1 MRRLLIAKRCLQCVG
16 LRVRRES
23 QMLLDELADFL
34 DQSVEA
40 CAFFVDHWRATDES
54 HEGSV
59 GILNAH
65 SCRTFATFN
74 DDFDLAVLLFL
85 RLENAA
91 ERSDSVNLLR
101 SRFVDSGV
109 VLGGQENR
117 AIRSERLFKSP
128 DRPGRP
134 ILKATLVKGNITTSR
149 IGTIGYQATSEG
161 VLSEYSSMIETTLPE
176 KEG

>member
-1 MRRLLIAKRCLQCVG
+1 V
-16 LRVRRES
+16 
-23 QMLLDELADFL
+23 LLDELADFL
-34 DQSVEA
+34 DQCVET
-40 CAFFVDHWRATDES
+40 CAFFVDHRRATHES
-54 HEGSV
+54 HEGAV
-59 GILNAH
+59 GVLNAH

-74 DDFDLAVLLFL
+74 HHLDLPVLLFL

-91 ERSDSVNLLR
+91 ERANPVDLLG
-101 SRFVDSGV
+101 SRLVDSGI
-109 VLGGQENR
+109 VLCGQENR
-117 AIRSERLFKSP
+117 AIRRERLFERP
-128 DRPGRP
+128 DRPERP